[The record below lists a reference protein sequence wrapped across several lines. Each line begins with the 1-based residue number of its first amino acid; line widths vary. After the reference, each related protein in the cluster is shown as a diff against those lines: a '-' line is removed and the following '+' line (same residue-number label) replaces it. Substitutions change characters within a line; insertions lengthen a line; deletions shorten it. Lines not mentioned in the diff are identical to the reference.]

1 MRMRFSPEEKR
12 LVDYLLGRLNE
23 AERQDMTER
32 MLADDEVFSAVM
44 AAEESLIDAYARGHL
59 DPEEAR
65 LVEATLLATPEGRS
79 KLRTAKALLHREAL
93 ERARQNRSKWL
104 AAAAVLVIACGAGF
118 GISVARRPSVVPS
131 QVASPA
137 IVLGLNTYR
146 GDNSV
151 PVVPLPVTGG
161 QVAFS
166 VPLAPADRAP
176 RYEVHLRSG
185 EHPEVTAEGHDSGDG
200 VRIEVPRSSLAA
212 ARYEVEVFGV
222 TDAGRK
228 LIAFGTVEFR

>member
-1 MRMRFSPEEKR
+1 MRVRFSPEEKR

-32 MLADDEVFSAVM
+32 MLADDEVFSAVV
-44 AAEESLIDAYARGHL
+44 AAEELLIDEYARGHL

-65 LVEATLLATPEGRS
+65 LVEATLLTTPEGRG
-79 KLRTAKALLHREAL
+79 KLRTAKALLHREAM

-104 AAAAVLVIACGAGF
+104 AAAAVVVIACGAGF
-118 GISVARRPSVVPS
+118 GVSVARRPSVVQSP
-131 QVASPA
+131 VVSPA
-137 IVLGLNTYR
+137 IVLGPNTYR
-146 GDNSV
+146 GDDSV
-151 PVVPLPVTGG
+151 PVVPLPITGG
-161 QVAFS
+161 PVAFS

-176 RYEVHLRSG
+176 RYEIHMRTA
-185 EHPEVTAEGHDSGDG
+185 EHPEVTAEARDSGDG
-200 VRIEVPRSSLAA
+200 VRIEVPRSALAA

-222 TDAGRK
+222 TDSGKK